1 LFFNNFNMLNIFTKN
16 RIKIIFILLLTLFS
30 VKVMAPNLFL
40 ADSPIFI
47 AKILNTPKALAL
59 LPSKI
64 LSSLSNF
71 NLFKNRESSNTFVNV
86 RQVTPPANVIFQ
98 SISTGVSAAE
108 DLQTGEKY
116 IKVQAGTKYRI
127 VGYVT
132 INGKQFPKI
141 EFIK

>member
-1 LFFNNFNMLNIFTKN
+1 MLNIFTNN

-30 VKVMAPNLFL
+30 VKVIAPNLFL
-40 ADSPIFI
+40 ADSPKINPIFM

-108 DLQTGEKY
+108 DPQTGEKY
-116 IKVQAGTKYRI
+116 IQVKAGTKYKI

>member
-1 LFFNNFNMLNIFTKN
+1 MLNIFTKN

>member
-1 LFFNNFNMLNIFTKN
+1 MLNIFTKN
-16 RIKIIFILLLTLFS
+16 RIKIIFVLLLTLFS

>member
-1 LFFNNFNMLNIFTKN
+1 MLNIFTNN

-30 VKVMAPNLFL
+30 VKVIAPNLFL
-40 ADSPIFI
+40 ADSPRINPIFI

-71 NLFKNRESSNTFVNV
+71 NLFKNRESSNTNTFVNV

-116 IKVQAGTKYRI
+116 IKVQAGTKYKI

>member
-1 LFFNNFNMLNIFTKN
+1 M
-16 RIKIIFILLLTLFS
+16 LTLFS
-30 VKVMAPNLFL
+30 VKVIAPNLFL
-40 ADSPIFI
+40 TDSPRINPIFI

-71 NLFKNRESSNTFVNV
+71 NLFKNRESSNTNTFVNV

-116 IKVQAGTKYRI
+116 IKVQAGTKYKI

>member
-1 LFFNNFNMLNIFTKN
+1 MLNIFTNN
-16 RIKIIFILLLTLFS
+16 RIKIIFILLLTFFS
-30 VKVMAPNLFL
+30 VKIIAPNLFL
-40 ADSPIFI
+40 ADSPKINPIFI

-127 VGYVT
+127 VGEIT
-132 INGKQFPKI
+132 INGKKFPKI
-141 EFIK
+141 EFIN